1 MVLKR
6 FNLYYNITHESYL
19 SGLLQIISAPET
31 GNPRVTCSPAAM
43 RVLKLYGRLAIIGK
57 IIWMKFCIIIINIVI
72 SMTLK

>member
-31 GNPRVTCSPAAM
+31 GNPCTTSSPA
-43 RVLKLYGRLAIIGK
+43 LY
-57 IIWMKFCIIIINIVI
+57 I
-72 SMTLK
+72 SGVGGEGPYYSILIYILLGVTFYC